1 LLFVEDPFMGLTKIT
16 AKVSSTI
23 KPNKSIVVDF
33 LVDSG
38 AVYSVVPR
46 KVLKKLDIKPE
57 RTQRFFLAD
66 GEAIERQVGIAMFEY
81 EGHRAAAH
89 VIFGEENDSALMGA
103 TTLEG
108 FGFVLDPFSREL
120 RPMLM
125 RM

>member
-1 LLFVEDPFMGLTKIT
+1 MGLTSIT
-16 AKVSSTI
+16 AKVSNPI
-23 KPNKSIVVDF
+23 RPAKSVDVEF

-46 KVLKKLDIKPE
+46 KVLKKLGIKPE

-66 GEAIERQVGIAMFEY
+66 GEGIARQVGIAMFEY
-81 EGHRAAAH
+81 AGQRAAAH